1 MTSCEIKHMDQVSQF
16 SLNVW
21 FLMALDIID
30 AKLFKEHKQSTKRSC
45 LNADVISF
53 LKLRLLTL

>member
-1 MTSCEIKHMDQVSQF
+1 MDQVSQF

-21 FLMALDIID
+21 FLMALDIIE